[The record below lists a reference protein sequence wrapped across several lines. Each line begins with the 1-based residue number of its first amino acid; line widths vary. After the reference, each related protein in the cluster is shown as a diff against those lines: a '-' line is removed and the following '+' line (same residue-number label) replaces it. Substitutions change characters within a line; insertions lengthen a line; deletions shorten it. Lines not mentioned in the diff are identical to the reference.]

1 MNIVNKLTLRHLK
14 ENKGRTV
21 ITTLGIC
28 VSVAMITAVFVA
40 VASFMNLFGEIT
52 YLSMG
57 HWHVN
62 MTVNQQQLEQ
72 LENDDRLA
80 SLGLRNESLSSSF
93 LLEKRVSDRMGT
105 GDIYT
110 GNKANLQQMLTGVYE
125 GSIPENENEIAV
137 EQSLIEK
144 NNLDWEI
151 GDVVSVQVGARYAT
165 DEETGKLV
173 AVNGGYGFYGNEE
186 FVESGNEKF
195 KITAILHD
203 NPATCN
209 SYDIIRGFD
218 TDKLYLSQGESVTA
232 YAELKNVN
240 YKSLDTID
248 DIMQEYGI
256 KDYSVN
262 SDYLETKFA
271 IDENSALATT
281 IIPMAMIVL
290 AIIMIASVV
299 LIYNAF
305 GMSLSERIK
314 YIGMLA
320 SVGATAK
327 QKKASVYYEGM
338 ILGAVGIPVGIA
350 AGIIG
355 IGITLKAVGDEI
367 INTGMINGVSASNM
381 EMDVVVPVWAIIGI
395 VLFSILTIFIS
406 SFIPSHKASKIT
418 PIDAIRQRD
427 EIKIKSK
434 KLKSPKIVRKIFG
447 YEGELAYKNL
457 KRNGRKSRVIT
468 ASIALSVVLFL
479 SCNYFC
485 TIFTRSIDMEVE
497 VPYQIQTYVDYD
509 KKDQFYEKLEE
520 IDGIDDYYCVN
531 SDYFELSDKSPDD
544 QSLRN
549 KDFLTGTY
557 KNLFDS
563 KSNMYINYIE
573 DDAFKKLCQD
583 NNIDYNDYYGD
594 TVNALIMN
602 NISHESGGGAVFNDK
617 ILGTHINFSERT
629 IAVTGFVSYNP
640 DNYVCGLNPKN
651 TISLYVPT
659 SNYRNVY
666 ADSMDSYTYMIGIE
680 TEEHETVY
688 EEVYNILEEGDYGS
702 MYVMDIVESFKTMN
716 TRGCVLEVFVY
727 GFIALITLITIA
739 NIINTISTG
748 IALRRKEFAMLKSVG
763 TTPSGFRK
771 MISLESVF
779 YGLKALVFALPIS
792 VALCYGMNVA
802 LSSNMIPF
810 EINWLLYLAVIAVV
824 FLIIGFT
831 MLFAV
836 YNLKNDSI
844 VETLKEEIN

>member
-1 MNIVNKLTLRHLK
+1 
-14 ENKGRTV
+14 
-21 ITTLGIC
+21 
-28 VSVAMITAVFVA
+28 
-40 VASFMNLFGEIT
+40 
-52 YLSMG
+52 
-57 HWHVN
+57 
-62 MTVNQQQLEQ
+62 
-72 LENDDRLA
+72 
-80 SLGLRNESLSSSF
+80 
-93 LLEKRVSDRMGT
+93 
-105 GDIYT
+105 
-110 GNKANLQQMLTGVYE
+110 
-125 GSIPENENEIAV
+125 
-137 EQSLIEK
+137 
-144 NNLDWEI
+144 
-151 GDVVSVQVGARYAT
+151 
-165 DEETGKLV
+165 
-173 AVNGGYGFYGNEE
+173 
-186 FVESGNEKF
+186 
-195 KITAILHD
+195 
-203 NPATCN
+203 
-209 SYDIIRGFD
+209 
-218 TDKLYLSQGESVTA
+218 
-232 YAELKNVN
+232 
-240 YKSLDTID
+240 
-248 DIMQEYGI
+248 
-256 KDYSVN
+256 
-262 SDYLETKFA
+262 
-271 IDENSALATT
+271 
-281 IIPMAMIVL
+281 
-290 AIIMIASVV
+290 
-299 LIYNAF
+299 
-305 GMSLSERIK
+305 
-314 YIGMLA
+314 
-320 SVGATAK
+320 
-327 QKKASVYYEGM
+327 
-338 ILGAVGIPVGIA
+338 
-350 AGIIG
+350 
-355 IGITLKAVGDEI
+355 
-367 INTGMINGVSASNM
+367 
-381 EMDVVVPVWAIIGI
+381 
-395 VLFSILTIFIS
+395 
-406 SFIPSHKASKIT
+406 
-418 PIDAIRQRD
+418 
-427 EIKIKSK
+427 
-434 KLKSPKIVRKIFG
+434 
-447 YEGELAYKNL
+447 
-457 KRNGRKSRVIT
+457 
-468 ASIALSVVLFL
+468 
-479 SCNYFC
+479 
-485 TIFTRSIDMEVE
+485 MEVE

-563 KSNMYINYIE
+563 KSYMYINYIE

-666 ADSMDSYTYMIGIE
+666 SDSMDSYTYMIGIE

-702 MYVMDIVESFKTMN
+702 MYVSDYVESFKTMN
-716 TRGCVLEVFVY
+716 TLVFVLEVFVY